1 MEIEKE
7 NQEKTIEEQEQEVSA
22 DDASEEQAENNS
34 HGSVDEVALW
44 KDQCHRI
51 SAEFENFKKRT
62 EREQSRW
69 SEMAKE
75 SVLMSLLPIID
86 DFDRAMK
93 QDGVDSDGLKMMYN
107 AFIKVL
113 ESHGVTVMESYETF
127 DPMYHEAIMQVDS
140 DNHEAGQIVEVFSQ
154 GFMLKD
160 RVLAPA
166 KVSVAK

>member
-7 NQEKTIEEQEQEVSA
+7 NQEKTIEEQEQNESV
-22 DDASEEQAENNS
+22 DDTTEENSDSDSQA
-34 HGSVDEVALW
+34 SVDEVALW

-62 EREQSRW
+62 EREQVRW

-93 QDGVDSDGLKMMYN
+93 QDSVNADGLKMMYN

-113 ESHGVTVMESYETF
+113 ESHGVTVMKSYETF

-140 DNHEAGQIVEVFSQ
+140 ENHEAGQIVEVFSQ